1 MDLNLAAVVF
11 MGGFVLAIVAAALVL
26 AFRPEGGMVTI
37 SAAGRPAPEP
47 AGRRDEILLG
57 GETDALGTPSG
68 RVQAVLVQPA
78 TLEIQGL
85 AVSRGAGLLE
95 DQFIRADAILAA
107 DGQTVYL
114 AETWTPAAAEEAAG
128 VVHLRHGAAVLSADR
143 KRLGQLQV
151 VCFDRESK
159 VVTALVVAGG
169 RGGNSLRLVPMER
182 VQQAGPNRIVT
193 AVRAAEWATLQ
204 PYASDR
210 TIRQAVLD
218 QLAGDP
224 VLTPFLPSLG
234 VEVRDQHVRLRGYV
248 SERAQAERAA
258 QLAAAAPGV
267 LQVDQQIV
275 SDDDLARAVS
285 QAIGQEPATAAAR
298 VHVRSRFGRVEIG
311 GSAPDPQTVR
321 AIEDVAIRVPGVQA
335 VHNLTMVQ
343 AGRRS

>member
-1 MDLNLAAVVF
+1 MDLNLAAVIF
-11 MGGFVLAIVAAALVL
+11 MGGFVLAIVGAGLVL

-37 SAAGRPAPEP
+37 SAAGRPAPE

-68 RVQAVLVQPA
+68 RVQAVLVRPT
-78 TLEIQGL
+78 TLEIQAL
-85 AVSRGAGLLE
+85 AVSRGASLLE
-95 DQFIRADAILAA
+95 DQFIPADAILAA

-114 AETWTPAAAEEAAG
+114 AETWTAVPAEVATGA
-128 VVHLRHGAAVLSADR
+128 VLLRHGAAVITADR
-143 KRLGQLQV
+143 KRLGTLRV

-159 VVTALVVAGG
+159 VVTALAVAGR
-169 RGGNSLRLVPMER
+169 RGGNPLRLVPAER

-193 AVRAAEWATLQ
+193 ALRAAEWATLQ

-224 VLTPFLPSLG
+224 VLKPFLPSLG
-234 VEVRDQHVRLRGYV
+234 VEVHDQQVRLRGYV

-258 QLAAAAPGV
+258 QLAAAVPGV
-267 LQVDQQIV
+267 LHVDQQIV
-275 SDDDLARAVS
+275 GDDDLARAVS
-285 QAIGQEPATAAAR
+285 QAIGKDPATAAAR
-298 VHVRSRFGRVEIG
+298 VQVRSRFGRVEIG
-311 GSAPDPQTVR
+311 GSALDPQTAR
-321 AIEDVAIRVPGVQA
+321 AMEDVAIRVPGVQA

-343 AGRRS
+343 AGSQS

>member
-11 MGGFVLAIVAAALVL
+11 MGGFVLAIVGAALVL
-26 AFRPEGGMVTI
+26 AFRPGGATVTI
-37 SAAGRPAPEP
+37 SAASRPAPES

-78 TLEIQGL
+78 TLAIQAL
-85 AVSRGAGLLE
+85 AVSRGVGLLE
-95 DQFIRADAILAA
+95 DQFVPADAILAA

-114 AETWTPAAAEEAAG
+114 AETWTPAPAEVATGA
-128 VVHLRHGAAVLSADR
+128 VPLRHGAAVISADR
-143 KRLGQLQV
+143 KRLGTLQV

-159 VVTALVVAGG
+159 VVTALAVAGRRG
-169 RGGNSLRLVPMER
+169 RNPLRLVPVER
-182 VQQAGPNRIVT
+182 VQRAGPNRIVT
-193 AVRAAEWATLQ
+193 VVRAAEWATLQ

-218 QLAGDP
+218 ELAGDP
-224 VLTPFLPSLG
+224 VLKPFLPSLG
-234 VEVRDQHVRLRGYV
+234 AEVRDQQVRLRGYV

-258 QLAAAAPGV
+258 QLAAAVPGV
-267 LQVDQQIV
+267 LHVDQQIV

-285 QAIGQEPATAAAR
+285 QAIGQDPATAAAR
-298 VHVRSRFGRVEIG
+298 VQVRSRFGRVEIG
-311 GSAPDPQTVR
+311 GLAPDPQTVR

-343 AGRRS
+343 AGSQS